1 MLGHGLEVEQNSCTC
16 TRGPTHSDTCSCMCT
31 GHEHACVKLCGQTL
45 APDPCIITHCSE
57 ADRRQVVGGTW
68 RIRKGFGLK
77 LGEEEALRLAG
88 RVRPPREHPDFPNTC
103 VIHATGHGHKDP
115 TYSWDQQKNQD
126 PKDGVGLCRAT
137 LCVHGRASAR
147 TQAPTQDTGSPD
159 IRISGKD
166 WLEVVRVRGDT
177 RE

>member
-1 MLGHGLEVEQNSCTC
+1 MWTDPGPWPLHHHILLWSRQKASGGRNLEDKEGIWTEVGGR
-16 TRGPTHSDTCSCMCT
+16 RGP
-31 GHEHACVKLCGQTL
+31 E
-45 APDPCIITHCSE
+45 
-57 ADRRQVVGGTW
+57 
-68 RIRKGFGLK
+68 
-77 LGEEEALRLAG
+77 AG
-88 RVRPPREHPDFPNTC
+88 REGEATREHSDFPNTC

-115 TYSWDQQKNQD
+115 TYSWGRQKNQD

-166 WLEVVRVRGDT
+166 WLEVVHVRGDT
-177 RE
+177 